1 MFYSLPVNAE
11 IRNQGIFKKFN
22 GSAMRKQLIFLSD
35 FYLSVEYLSTPWDFQ
50 CKTLSICIFQVFNYQ
65 GIFFYGVS
73 L

>member
-35 FYLSVEYLSTPWDFQ
+35 FYLSVEYLSTPWDF
-50 CKTLSICIFQVFNYQ
+50 
-65 GIFFYGVS
+65 
-73 L
+73 